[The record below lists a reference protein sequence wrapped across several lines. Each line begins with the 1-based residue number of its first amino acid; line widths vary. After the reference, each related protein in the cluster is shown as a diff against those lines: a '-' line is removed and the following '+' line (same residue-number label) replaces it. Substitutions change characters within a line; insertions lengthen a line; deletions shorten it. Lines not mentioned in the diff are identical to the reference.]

1 MGSIILI
8 SLRDF
13 EKDKADVIH
22 VYNEEETKKLKRKNI
37 LDSQLL
43 NREGEG
49 GEDEFGFLDNDDED
63 DGILEK
69 PQKKKEVRP
78 KNNISVQ
85 DFGLPPI
92 ESSDDEL
99 DNV

>member
-1 MGSIILI
+1 MFKKKFKRIPQKSVKRKIPT
-8 SLRDF
+8 R
-13 EKDKADVIH
+13 
-22 VYNEEETKKLKRKNI
+22 KKLKRKNI

-49 GEDEFGFLDNDDED
+49 GEDEFGFLDNEDED
-63 DGILEK
+63 EEILEK
-69 PQKKKEVRP
+69 PQKKKEIRP